1 MEIQRHRGVLK
12 ERGDRRPIEIEDGQ
26 VLLDVRRA
34 CGPDGPLNAARLG
47 ETRADVRNLSHATTV
62 PSTATSRRNAMSQL
76 DLPCLQR
83 RLRTAHRRLGFMLA
97 AAATLL
103 AAPAHAGLEEAARNF
118 RAEFKLP
125 PGAQIEDSPFEGFYL
140 LTGPDGPIR
149 LFSEQLD
156 FVGYGDAWE
165 MKEGGRVMPV
175 PPPALAALKS
185 QLRARLKTHWLPVA
199 HAGQGK
205 AAIMVISAP
214 NCGYC
219 KLQNRDLDRHGAEL
233 GLTVHVLPELLGGDS
248 LQFAAGVLCSADPGR
263 AWSDALRGTLPRP
276 AAECQKSRWAAIVRT
291 HVFETAGPGR
301 IRIRT
306 PATIRADGSVA
317 FGWGDRMSLAEMR
330 QKLLLR

>member
-1 MEIQRHRGVLK
+1 
-12 ERGDRRPIEIEDGQ
+12 
-26 VLLDVRRA
+26 
-34 CGPDGPLNAARLG
+34 
-47 ETRADVRNLSHATTV
+47 
-62 PSTATSRRNAMSQL
+62 MSKPKL
-76 DLPCLQR
+76 VHLQR
-83 RLRTAHRRLGFMLA
+83 WVRSASRNFCHALA
-97 AAATLL
+97 VGIAVIAM
-103 AAPAHAGLEEAARNF
+103 PAQAGLEEASRNF

-140 LTGPDGPIR
+140 LTGPEGPIR

-175 PPPALAALKS
+175 PPPALAALMS
-185 QLRARLKTHWLPVA
+185 QLRSRLKKNWLPVA
-199 HAGQGK
+199 QARQGK
-205 AAIMVISAP
+205 DAVVVISAP

-219 KLQNRDLDRHGAEL
+219 KLQNRDLDRHGNDL
-233 GLTVHVLPELLGGDS
+233 GLTVHVLPELLGGNS
-248 LQFAAGVLCSADPGR
+248 PQFAAGVLCSADPGR
-263 AWSDALRGTLPRP
+263 AWNDALRGTLPRP

-291 HVFETAGPGR
+291 HVFEGAGPGK

-317 FGWGDRMSLAEMR
+317 FGWGEKMSLAEMR

>member
-1 MEIQRHRGVLK
+1 MGMPQRN
-12 ERGDRRPIEIEDGQ
+12 P
-26 VLLDVRRA
+26 
-34 CGPDGPLNAARLG
+34 
-47 ETRADVRNLSHATTV
+47 
-62 PSTATSRRNAMSQL
+62 MSKPEL
-76 DLPCLQR
+76 TPLQR
-83 RLRTAHRRLGFMLA
+83 LRGLARQSLGLVLA
-97 AAATLL
+97 AAAALT
-103 AAPAHAGLEEAARNF
+103 AVPAWAGLDEAARNF
-118 RAEFKLP
+118 RAEFKQP
-125 PGAQIEDSPFEGFYL
+125 PGTQIEDSPFEGFYL

-165 MKEGGRVMPV
+165 MKGESGRVMPV

-185 QLRARLKTHWLPVA
+185 QLRARLKKHWLPVG

-205 AAIMVISAP
+205 DAIVVISAP

-233 GLTVHVLPELLGGDS
+233 GLAVHVLPELLGGNS
-248 LQFAAGVLCSADPGR
+248 LQFAAGVLCSADPTR
-263 AWSDALRGTLPRP
+263 AWSDALRGMLPRP

-291 HVFETAGPGR
+291 HVFDSAGPGK

-317 FGWGDRMSLAEMR
+317 FGWGDKASLAEMR
-330 QKLLLR
+330 QKLQLR

>member
-1 MEIQRHRGVLK
+1 MGLPQRNPMSKPELTHLQHLRGLARQSLCLVL
-12 ERGDRRPIEIEDGQ
+12 
-26 VLLDVRRA
+26 
-34 CGPDGPLNAARLG
+34 
-47 ETRADVRNLSHATTV
+47 TV
-62 PSTATSRRNAMSQL
+62 
-76 DLPCLQR
+76 
-83 RLRTAHRRLGFMLA
+83 A
-97 AAATLL
+97 AALI
-103 AAPAHAGLEEAARNF
+103 AAPARAGLEEAARNF

-140 LTGPDGPIR
+140 LTGPEGPIR

-185 QLRARLKTHWLPVA
+185 QLRARLKTSWLPVA
-199 HAGQGK
+199 QAGQGK
-205 AAIMVISAP
+205 DAVVVISAP

-219 KLQNRDLDRHGAEL
+219 KLQNRDLDRHGNEL
-233 GLTVHVLPELLGGDS
+233 GLTVHVLPELLGGNS

-291 HVFETAGPGR
+291 HVFESAGPGK

-317 FGWGDRMSLAEMR
+317 FGWGEKMSLAEMR

>member
-1 MEIQRHRGVLK
+1 MSKPELTHLQHLRGLARQSLCLVL
-12 ERGDRRPIEIEDGQ
+12 
-26 VLLDVRRA
+26 
-34 CGPDGPLNAARLG
+34 
-47 ETRADVRNLSHATTV
+47 TV
-62 PSTATSRRNAMSQL
+62 
-76 DLPCLQR
+76 
-83 RLRTAHRRLGFMLA
+83 A
-97 AAATLL
+97 AALI
-103 AAPAHAGLEEAARNF
+103 AAPARAGLEEAARNF

-140 LTGPDGPIR
+140 LTGPEGPIR

-185 QLRARLKTHWLPVA
+185 QLRARLKTSWLPVA
-199 HAGQGK
+199 QAGQGK
-205 AAIMVISAP
+205 DAVVVISAP

-219 KLQNRDLDRHGAEL
+219 KLQNRDLDRHGNEL
-233 GLTVHVLPELLGGDS
+233 GLTVHVLPELLGGNS

-291 HVFETAGPGR
+291 HVFESAGPGK

-317 FGWGDRMSLAEMR
+317 FGWGEKMSLAEMR